1 MDTKLYTLNDM
12 ARVGC
17 NDCKGCSG
25 CCRGMGESIV
35 LDPYDI
41 WQMENNLNTTFAGL
55 MQDKI
60 ELHVEE
66 GLILP
71 NLKMQET
78 SDSCAFLDANGRCSI
93 HGFRP
98 GLCRLFPLGR
108 KYENDEL
115 YYFLLEDACT
125 QSTHTKLK
133 VKKWIEITDGKRY
146 EKFLI
151 TWHNLRKTLQKRIK
165 DILTKSENTATF
177 STDSSLSI
185 NGEYNGDELIKNIN
199 MNFLHTFYEK
209 QYTSDDFYIQF
220 EERVNEK
227 EVIIL

>member
-12 ARVGC
+12 VRTGC
-17 NDCKGCSG
+17 NDCIGCSD

-35 LDPYDI
+35 LDPFDI
-41 WQMENNLNTTFAGL
+41 WQLENNLNTTFAGL

-78 SDSCAFLDANGRCSI
+78 SDSCAFLDSNGRCGI

-108 KYENDEL
+108 KYENGEL

-125 QSTHTKLK
+125 QSTHKKLK
-133 VKKWIEITDGKRY
+133 IKKWLEINEGKRY
-146 EKFLI
+146 EKFLV
-151 TWHNLRKTLQKRIK
+151 TWHDYRKKLKNYIA
-165 DILTKSENTATF
+165 E
-177 STDSSLSI
+177 SS
-185 NGEYNGDELIKNIN
+185 NKQNGDELIKDIN
-199 MNFLHTFYEK
+199 MKFLHIFYEK
-209 QYTSDDFYIQF
+209 QYNSYDFYVQF
-220 EERVNEK
+220 EERMNEK

>member
-1 MDTKLYTLNDM
+1 MDAKLYTLNDM
-12 ARVGC
+12 VRAGC
-17 NDCKGCSG
+17 NDCKGCSD

-41 WQMENNLNTTFAGL
+41 WQLENNLNTTFAGL
-55 MQDKI
+55 MQDRI
-60 ELHVEE
+60 ELHVED

-78 SDSCAFLDANGRCSI
+78 SDSCAFLDANGRCGI

-108 KYENDEL
+108 KYENNEL

-133 VKKWIEITDGKRY
+133 VKKWLEITDGKRY
-146 EKFLI
+146 EKFLV
-151 TWHNLRKTLQKRIK
+151 TWHDYRKKLKNYIAECS
-165 DILTKSENTATF
+165 TKQ
-177 STDSSLSI
+177 
-185 NGEYNGDELIKNIN
+185 NGDELIKYIN
-199 MNFLHTFYEK
+199 MKFLHTFYEK
-209 QYTSDDFYIQF
+209 QYTSDDFYVQF
-220 EERVNEK
+220 EERMNEK

>member
-12 ARVGC
+12 VRVGC

-41 WQMENNLNTTFAGL
+41 WQLENNLNTTFAGL

-60 ELHVEE
+60 ELHIEE

-71 NLKMQET
+71 NLKMQES
-78 SDSCAFLDANGRCSI
+78 SDSCTFLNENGRCGI
-93 HGFRP
+93 HEFRP

-133 VKKWIEITDGKRY
+133 VKKWLGITDVKRY
-146 EKFLI
+146 ERFLV
-151 TWHNLRKTLQKRIK
+151 TWHDYRKKLRNYIAEC
-165 DILTKSENTATF
+165 DTKQNS
-177 STDSSLSI
+177 
-185 NGEYNGDELIKNIN
+185 DELAKNIN
-199 MNFLHTFYEK
+199 MKFLHTFYEK
-209 QYTSDDFYIQF
+209 QYSSDDFYVQF
-220 EERVNEK
+220 EERINEK
-227 EVIIL
+227 EVTTL